1 MATLSDKIDLAR
13 ALFGTNKTDAPSV
26 NRISGT
32 ATANSENGT
41 VTVQLEDGDVVELG
55 TIGSVRSG
63 QTVTIHVQGNSA
75 QVVAAEGWGD
85 ALQDSVDEAVE
96 VANATGQHFWEDDNG
111 AHVTEVTREEWEDS
125 SGANYHAGYNSLWNS
140 LGLLFRKAL
149 NNLVA
154 ITQSAVSFYD
164 GNGNNAANVTASF
177 GSSGAQVGKSG
188 DSHLVLDSRSLSL
201 VDYGGSTFF
210 EAVDM
215 RDSTGHSTV
224 VQEFVGDGSTTS
236 FSLSP
241 NASTTTGMTVSVSDS
256 SGGTVTKYTTRVEFS
271 TAPTSGATITVTY
284 DTASDKM
291 KHYTLGTR
299 ASGSTGGE
307 YSVAM
312 GNGNAANGTY
322 SVAEGSGT
330 AAYAPNSHAMGNGT
344 IASGNNQLVIGQY
357 NAPNPIQPFIVGNG
371 GSSSSRQNALTVG
384 LNGRL
389 TIAGEMY
396 FGSTSFADRFT
407 TEMHSESTGSISAGG
422 TKWVTVDCAKTGW
435 KLLGPVGYYFN
446 ASGSGQS
453 GSGVTVAYALRRSS
467 ETECQ
472 AALKNNGTAAANF
485 TLEVVCLYVKV
496 LS

>member
-32 ATANSENGT
+32 ATADSENGT

-55 TIGSVRSG
+55 TIGSGRSG
-63 QTVTIHVQGNSA
+63 QTGTIHVQGNSA

-85 ALQDSVDEAVE
+85 SIQSSVDEAVE

-111 AHVTEVTREEWEDS
+111 AHVTEVTREEWEDTTS
-125 SGANYHAGYNSLWNS
+125 QNYHAGYNSLWNS

-149 NNLVA
+149 NNLVS

-164 GNGNNAANVTASF
+164 GSGNNASNVTASF
-177 GSSGAQVGKSG
+177 GSSGAQVGKTG
-188 DSHLVLDSRSLSL
+188 QSHLVLDSRDLSL
-201 VDYGGSTFF
+201 VDYNGSMFF

-215 RDSTGHSTV
+215 RDSSGHSTV
-224 VQEFVGDGSTTS
+224 VQKFVGDGSTTTYT
-236 FSLSP
+236 LSP
-241 NASTTTGMTVSVSDS
+241 YASTTTGMTVAVSDS
-256 SGGTVTKYTTRVEFS
+256 SGGTVTKSTNSIQFS

-284 DTASDKM
+284 DTTSDKM

-312 GNGNAANGTY
+312 GNATTANGTY
-322 SVAEGSGT
+322 SVAEGDGS
-330 AAYAPNSHAMGNGT
+330 AAYGRNSHAMGLGT
-344 IASGNNQLVIGQY
+344 IATGSAQLVAGRY
-357 NAPNPIQPFIVGNG
+357 NAPNPTMPFIIGG
-371 GSSSSRQNALTVG
+371 GSDTSNRSNALTVG
-384 LNGRL
+384 LTGRL

-396 FGSTSFADRFT
+396 FGSTSFADRFV
-407 TEMHSESTGSISAGG
+407 TEMHSESSGSVSGGG
-422 TKWVTVDCAKTGW
+422 TKWVTVDCSKTGY
-435 KLLGPVGYYFN
+435 KLLGPVGYYI
-446 ASGSGQS
+446 
-453 GSGVTVAYALRRSS
+453 
-467 ETECQ
+467 
-472 AALKNNGTAAANF
+472 NGTTVLMPYAVRGSSA
-485 TLEVVCLYVKV
+485 TEVQVAVRNTGSSSVSASIEVTCLYVKV